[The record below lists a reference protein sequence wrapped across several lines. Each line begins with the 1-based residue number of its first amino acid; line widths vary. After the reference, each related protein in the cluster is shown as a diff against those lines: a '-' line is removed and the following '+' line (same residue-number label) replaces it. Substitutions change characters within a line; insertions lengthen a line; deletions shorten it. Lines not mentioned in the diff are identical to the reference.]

1 MEGGGEVGLKSGLAF
16 NKFYDN
22 HRKFIFSSQY
32 KYIKPDFSEW
42 ARSEPG
48 LTMERQLSY
57 EARYWKRGAWGLID
71 WIFFKLL
78 FRNFLLRKYR
88 FFILLLSAG

>member
-16 NKFYDN
+16 NKFDDN

-42 ARSEPG
+42 ARSEPDWPWSANSVTKPDIG
-48 LTMERQLSY
+48 S
-57 EARYWKRGAWGLID
+57 AVRGV
-71 WIFFKLL
+71 
-78 FRNFLLRKYR
+78 
-88 FFILLLSAG
+88 